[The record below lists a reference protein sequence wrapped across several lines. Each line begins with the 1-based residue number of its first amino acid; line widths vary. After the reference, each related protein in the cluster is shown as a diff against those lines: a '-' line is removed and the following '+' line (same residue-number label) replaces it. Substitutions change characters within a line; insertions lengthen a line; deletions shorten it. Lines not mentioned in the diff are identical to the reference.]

1 MDLSKHTQKIKEYF
15 NKIAS
20 KRDYWRN
27 KNSYYHNQIEH
38 LCKFL
43 IPQNKKVLDI
53 GCGTGDLLASLQP
66 QYGLGIDIS
75 EALIEIAKKKHKKIK
90 FLVNDAQ
97 DLRVNDSFDY
107 IVMSDVIGNFE
118 DVQKAFEQLHKVS
131 NDKTKVVVTYY
142 SFLWES
148 ILNIAEKLHLKM
160 PQPIQNWLSS
170 KDIENLL
177 ELANLEVIK
186 KGTFLLLPIDI
197 PILSD
202 FFNRFLARLPLLK
215 DLSLVSYFV
224 VRRKPNI
231 HSDKEYSVSVII
243 PARNEMGNIEQAV
256 IRTPIIGK
264 WMEFIFIEGHS
275 KDDTAQEIKRII
287 KKYHGKRL
295 IKLINQGRG
304 MGKADAVRRGFDKA
318 KGDILMILDC
328 DLTVRPEELP
338 KFYQAIKIG
347 KGEMIQGS
355 RLVYP
360 MEKQA
365 MRLLNIFGNKIFG
378 LVFSWLLDQQIKDTL
393 CGTKVLFREHYL
405 QIRENRSYFGDFDPF
420 GDYDLI
426 FGASKLNLKIV
437 EIPIRY
443 QDRTYG
449 ETNISRFKHGWLL
462 LKMTLF
468 AAKKI
473 KFI

>member
-20 KRDYWRN
+20 KRDYWRD
-27 KNSYYHNQIEH
+27 KNIYYHNQIEH

-75 EALIEIAKKKHKKIK
+75 ESLIEIAKKKHKKIK
-90 FLVNDAQ
+90 FLVNDVQ
-97 DLRVNDSFDY
+97 SLKINYIFDY
-107 IVMSDVIGNFE
+107 IVMSDVIGHL
-118 DVQKAFEQLHKVS
+118 DDIQLVFNNLNKVA
-131 NDKTKVVVTYY
+131 NERTRIVITYY
-142 SFLWES
+142 NFLWEF
-148 ILNIAEKLHLKM
+148 ILNIAEKIKLKM
-160 PQPIQNWLSS
+160 PQPTQNWLSS

-177 ELANLEVIK
+177 DLADLEVVK
-186 KGTFLLLPIDI
+186 KGHLILLPLYI
-197 PILSD
+197 PFLSN
-202 FFNRFLARLPLLK
+202 FLNRFLARLPLLK
-215 DLSLVSYFV
+215 NLSLVSYFV
-224 VRRKPNI
+224 VRKSCSLY
-231 HSDKEYSVSVII
+231 SDKEYSVSIII
-243 PARNEMGNIEQAV
+243 PARNERDNIEQAI
-256 IRTPIIGK
+256 IRTPILGK
-264 WMEFIFIEGHS
+264 WQEFIFIEGNS
-275 KDDTAQEIKRII
+275 KDRTAEEIKRVI
-287 KKYHGKRL
+287 KLYKGKRNISL
-295 IKLINQGRG
+295 IDQGKG
-304 MGKADAVRRGFDKA
+304 IGKADAVRKGFDKA

-328 DLTVRPEELP
+328 DLTVRPEEVL

-462 LKMTLF
+462 LKMTIF

>member
-1 MDLSKHTQKIKEYF
+1 M
-15 NKIAS
+15 
-20 KRDYWRN
+20 
-27 KNSYYHNQIEH
+27 
-38 LCKFL
+38 
-43 IPQNKKVLDI
+43 
-53 GCGTGDLLASLQP
+53 
-66 QYGLGIDIS
+66 
-75 EALIEIAKKKHKKIK
+75 
-90 FLVNDAQ
+90 
-97 DLRVNDSFDY
+97 
-107 IVMSDVIGNFE
+107 
-118 DVQKAFEQLHKVS
+118 
-131 NDKTKVVVTYY
+131 
-142 SFLWES
+142 
-148 ILNIAEKLHLKM
+148 
-160 PQPIQNWLSS
+160 
-170 KDIENLL
+170 
-177 ELANLEVIK
+177 
-186 KGTFLLLPIDI
+186 
-197 PILSD
+197 
-202 FFNRFLARLPLLK
+202 ARLPLLK
-215 DLSLVSYFV
+215 NLSLVSYFV
-224 VRRKPNI
+224 VRKSCSLY
-231 HSDKEYSVSVII
+231 SDKEYSVSIII
-243 PARNEMGNIEQAV
+243 PARNERDNIEQAI
-256 IRTPIIGK
+256 IRTPILGK
-264 WMEFIFIEGHS
+264 WQEFIFIEGNS
-275 KDDTAQEIKRII
+275 KDRTAEEIKRVI
-287 KKYHGKRL
+287 KLYKGKRNISL
-295 IKLINQGRG
+295 IDQGKG
-304 MGKADAVRRGFDKA
+304 IGKADAVRKGFDKA

-328 DLTVRPEELP
+328 DLTVRPEELL

-443 QDRTYG
+443 QDRIYG

-462 LKMTLF
+462 LKMTIF